1 MELRHFAVGDLLV
14 RPGAIS
20 QDREYCDGARWTE
33 LLINCVFALQPLA
46 DVVKHVEVGYKMEAP
61 EGCPSEIYEMMR
73 QAWDLNPSRRPSF
86 SDLKV
91 KLLQLKSIT
100 T

>member
-1 MELRHFAVGDLLV
+1 M
-14 RPGAIS
+14 
-20 QDREYCDGARWTE
+20 
-33 LLINCVFALQPLA
+33 
-46 DVVKHVEVGYKMEAP
+46 KHVEVGYKMEAP

>member
-1 MELRHFAVGDLLV
+1 MER
-14 RPGAIS
+14 
-20 QDREYCDGARWTE
+20 ARVIYITG
-33 LLINCVFALQPLA
+33 LIIPYLQPLA